1 MGPARVV
8 LSKFLSP
15 DRPGHIRSRV
25 RSIVVPGSAPSR
37 RQPGASSGHV
47 GSLVAAGVAHV
58 DHPKKKESSTTWIT
72 DTSRSVRPTT
82 TSCRPRSASIVADSS
97 RGRDC
102 RARDRGG
109 RPPSPCRRRTPEA
122 GRSEALPPDDG
133 RGGYQALAL
142 RNSPLGGP
150 FYPAKTD
157 ITPPNDLGPG
167 KGTKVLIDLDRAWP
181 TGQPIIVKFLNGQND
196 PWARQVQ
203 QKVRR
208 DRTDLV
214 RLRES
219 VDAVRRQRSL
229 SHDRQFPAILGPV
242 RAAHG
247 AGTFNCFLGTDCFK
261 LKNQVQSMNLIF
273 SAAMQQYPADFRESE
288 FQRLVLHEFGH
299 ALGMIHEHQRPDRDV
314 VFVQAL
320 FSYAQTNWGW
330 NADIVRQQI
339 LQKEILKNLVGTVF
353 DEESIMMYEYP
364 QGIAF
369 HQKERVLPNT
379 PDLSSPFATK
389 RNTKLTALD
398 KVAAA
403 VTYPK
408 PGVALIGEDSLTL
421 GADGGGPAHRGGAGG
436 PVRFQHHRAGWLHGH
451 RRWVHARPGRPHEPA
466 RRTRHAGESG
476 QHLGRGRNH
485 RPGRLSAQG
494 EESRSK

>member
-1 MGPARVV
+1 M
-8 LSKFLSP
+8 
-15 DRPGHIRSRV
+15 
-25 RSIVVPGSAPSR
+25 
-37 RQPGASSGHV
+37 
-47 GSLVAAGVAHV
+47 AAGVAHV

-72 DTSRSVRPTT
+72 DTSRSNPT
-82 TSCRPRSASIVADSS
+82 SDDFVPASLGLDRRRFLHVA
-97 RGRDC
+97 GI
-102 RARDRGG
+102 AGLGIAAGG
-109 RPPSPCRRRTPEA
+109 RRVRADDEPLKPAEAKPSLQTTVEEVTKPSPC
-122 GRSEALPPDDG
+122 G
-133 RGGYQALAL
+133 
-142 RNSPLGGP
+142 NSPLGGP

-203 QKVRR
+203 QKVREIAPTWC
-208 DRTDLV
+208 DYANL
-214 RLRES
+214 S
-219 VDAVRRQRSL
+219 MQFVDNGPCHMTVNFQPFS
-229 SHDRQFPAILGPV
+229 DQFGQ
-242 RAAHG
+242 HG

-369 HQKERVLPNT
+369 HQKEGAPPNT

-421 GADGGGPAHRGGAGG
+421 GADARAGRLTAAGQVAPFVFNTTAPGGYTVTVGGSMPALVGLMNERGGRDTRGSLANILAAAETTGPEGSVLKAKNLEANRGYFVQVRPLKPMKDPDAGDFTIQ
-436 PVRFQHHRAGWLHGH
+436 VQ
-451 RRWVHARPGRPHEPA
+451 
-466 RRTRHAGESG
+466 
-476 QHLGRGRNH
+476 
-485 RPGRLSAQG
+485 QG
-494 EESRSK
+494 A